1 MAEFYLIFL
10 LVSFLLFVGVKVFS
24 IWIKTPSFETVEINK
39 VSILIPF
46 RNEQENLPQLLQSLA
61 EQASLPQDILFVND
75 HSDDESERI
84 VQSFIEEFKIGQL
97 LTLPNNISGKKAA
110 LNYGIQLSKTP
121 YVLTLDADVSLN
133 KHYMKTLQNQAAYGL
148 TAFPVIMKGNTFLER
163 LFSSEYTFFNAF
175 NYLISSIW
183 PISISGANLL
193 FNSSVIDYENQLKN
207 HQHLASGDDYFL
219 LKTFRSHNVPIY
231 ISNTYEL
238 SVETNAP
245 YSFKSYFDQRVRWL
259 SKSKFQ
265 VDGMDVLIGIFIS
278 IYFIGGFVALIL
290 SACLADWTLLNS
302 IFIIRFLIDSL
313 VYLNYAQGLR
323 ATQNVLILPFFQL
336 FYPLL
341 FITVAILSLFY
352 KPKWKGRKID

>member
-1 MAEFYLIFL
+1 MAEFYLMFL

-24 IWIKTPSFETVEINK
+24 IWIKIPNFETIDINK

-46 RNEQENLPQLLQSLA
+46 RNELKNLPQLLQSLA
-61 EQASLPQDILFVND
+61 EQTSFPQDIIFVND
-75 HSDDESERI
+75 HSDDKSELI
-84 VQSFIEEFKIGQL
+84 VQAFIDEYKIGQL
-97 LTLPNNISGKKAA
+97 LTLPKSLSGKKAA

-133 KHYMKTLQNQAAYGL
+133 KHYMKTLQNQPAFGL
-148 TAFPVIMKGNTFLER
+148 SAFPVVMNGNTFLER

-193 FNSSVIDYENQLKN
+193 FNSNFVDYENQLKS

-219 LKTFRSHNVPIY
+219 LKVFRNNNVPIN
-231 ISNTYEL
+231 ISNSYEL
-238 SVETNAP
+238 SVETCAP
-245 YSFKSYFDQRVRWL
+245 NSFKSYFDQRVRWL

-265 VDGMDVLIGIFIS
+265 VDWMDVLIGVFIS

-290 SACLADWTLLNS
+290 SACLAEWTL
-302 IFIIRFLIDSL
+302 FISVFILRFLIDSL

-323 ATQNVLILPFFQL
+323 ATQNVFILPFFQL
-336 FYPLL
+336 IYPLL

-352 KPKWKGRKID
+352 KPKWKGRKVE